1 MKKLF
6 YFSKTKLQF
15 VEIKNYKSKLAGLFS
30 GSVILLSIL
39 AFGIYS
45 IVSSI
50 FGINNLSIIE
60 ENKVLH
66 KKLQEII
73 PLYSILDKE
82 LDSLIEENNR
92 LRIAAN
98 LESSNPDENLFGV
111 GGGYFDNLKDFG
123 VNRTDQYLS
132 QAFSLLDEVSRK
144 ITFEKSQYFEISNKL
159 SSNKKL
165 FSAIPAI
172 RPCIGDLSVHGF
184 GMRNHPILGV
194 RRMHDGIDI
203 ITDTGTPVYAVGNGV
218 IDFVGR
224 NKGYGLEVEI
234 NHGFGYRTVY
244 AHLSK
249 TKVKVGQKVHRG
261 DQIAKT
267 GNTGLS
273 TGPHLHYEVHHNGV
287 KQDPQDYFFDDLSL
301 F

>member
-30 GSVILLSIL
+30 GSVVLLAIL

-50 FGINNLSIIE
+50 LGINNMSVIE
-60 ENKVLH
+60 ENKLLH
-66 KKLQEII
+66 KKLEEII
-73 PLYSILDKE
+73 PLYSSLDKE
-82 LDSLIEENNR
+82 LDSLIKENNR

-98 LESSNPDENLFGV
+98 LESNNPGENLFGV
-111 GGGYFDNLKDFG
+111 GGGYFDNLNDFG
-123 VNRTDQYLS
+123 SNKTDQYLS
-132 QAFSLLDEVSRK
+132 QAYTLLDEVSRK
-144 ITFEKSQYFEISNKL
+144 INFEKSQYLEISSKL

-165 FSAIPAI
+165 FSSIPAI
-172 RPCIGDLSVHGF
+172 KPCDGDLSAHGF
-184 GMRNHPILGV
+184 GMRMHPILGIM
-194 RRMHDGIDI
+194 RMHEGIDI
-203 ITDTGTPVYAVGNGV
+203 ITDVGTSVHASGDGV
-218 IDFVGR
+218 VDFVGK

-234 NHGFGYRTVY
+234 DHGFGYRTVY
-244 AHLSK
+244 AHLSS

-267 GNTGLS
+267 GNSGLS

-287 KQDPQDYFFDDLSL
+287 KQDPVDYFFDDLSL

>member
-45 IVSSI
+45 IISSI

-98 LESSNPDENLFGV
+98 LEPSNSDENLFGV

-132 QAFSLLDEVSRK
+132 QAYSLLDEVSRK

-172 RPCIGDLSVHGF
+172 RPCTGDLSVHGF

-194 RRMHDGIDI
+194 RRMHEGIDI
-203 ITDTGTPVYAVGNGV
+203 ITDAGTSVFAAGNGV

-234 NHGFGYRTVY
+234 DHGFGYRTVY

-249 TKVKVGQKVHRG
+249 TKVKVGQKVNRG

>member
-45 IVSSI
+45 IISSI

-98 LESSNPDENLFGV
+98 LEPSN
-111 GGGYFDNLKDFG
+111 
-123 VNRTDQYLS
+123 
-132 QAFSLLDEVSRK
+132 
-144 ITFEKSQYFEISNKL
+144 
-159 SSNKKL
+159 
-165 FSAIPAI
+165 
-172 RPCIGDLSVHGF
+172 
-184 GMRNHPILGV
+184 
-194 RRMHDGIDI
+194 
-203 ITDTGTPVYAVGNGV
+203 
-218 IDFVGR
+218 
-224 NKGYGLEVEI
+224 
-234 NHGFGYRTVY
+234 
-244 AHLSK
+244 
-249 TKVKVGQKVHRG
+249 
-261 DQIAKT
+261 
-267 GNTGLS
+267 
-273 TGPHLHYEVHHNGV
+273 
-287 KQDPQDYFFDDLSL
+287 
-301 F
+301 